1 MELLFFGRGLLF
13 GFTIA
18 ASVGPIWLL
27 CARRTLA
34 EGRLIGLCSGLG
46 VATADAFY
54 GAVAA
59 LGLSLVTALLVAQH
73 VGLRLVGGAFLCY
86 LGLATLRTAPT
97 ERKLAP
103 VTRRGLAGAY
113 FSTLGLTLT
122 NPLTIVSFLGIFAGL
137 GLADAGGSPT
147 AALLLVAGVFC
158 GSAGWWLV
166 LSSVLGRARGW
177 LTPRVLR
184 GVNVAAGLLIA
195 GFGVVA
201 VVGALVE

>member
-1 MELLFFGRGLLF
+1 MELIFVGRGLLF

-34 EGRLIGLCSGLG
+34 EGRLVGLFSGLG
-46 VATADAFY
+46 VATADGFY

-59 LGLSLVTALLVAQH
+59 LGLSLVTSLLVAQH
-73 VGLRLVGGAFLCY
+73 VWLRLVGGVFLCY
-86 LGLATLRTAPT
+86 LGVATLRARPT

-103 VTRRGLAGAY
+103 VTGRGLLAAY

-158 GSAGWWLV
+158 GSAMWWVV
-166 LSSVLGRARGW
+166 LSSVLGRVRGW
-177 LTPRVLR
+177 LTPRVLH
-184 GVNVAAGLLIA
+184 GLNVASGLLIA
-195 GFGVVA
+195 GFGVA
-201 VVGALVE
+201 ALVGALFE